1 MKQQREHW
9 TSRLGFILAA
19 AGSAIGIG
27 SVWRFPYTVGE
38 NGGGAFVLL
47 YVIFTFVIGFP
58 LFISELVIGRKAQK
72 AAVFAYADLSKGK
85 GNWKL
90 LGWLNLISCF
100 IILSYYCV
108 VAGWCLSY
116 VLMSLTQFSQGKS
129 PEQIKHVFDIL
140 FTSADV
146 NILWL
151 FIFILINVGVVISG
165 VRKGIEYWSKILTPA
180 LFVILIGLFIYATTM
195 PGFSKAASFLFYP
208 DFSKLTP
215 NGVLNALGM
224 AFFTLSVGLGIIL
237 TYGSYMKSTEDIAK
251 NGLIVTMMTLLVS
264 LMAALM
270 IFPIV
275 FTFNFAPAGGPGLAF
290 KTMPVLFAQ
299 LPGGLVISTVFF
311 LLLVFTAL
319 TSSISL
325 LEMLVANLI
334 ELFKWTRIKAT
345 IIAASI
351 AFMLGVPS
359 ALSGS
364 KTLFP
369 NWKEIYG
376 KDFFDTMN
384 YITQSWMM
392 PLAGLLT
399 TIFIGWILKK
409 GDVKL
414 EFTSGSTIWSKW
426 FPIWLFLVRFIVP
439 AAIIVIVL
447 QEAGIVNFIALF
459 SNSQ

>member
-9 TSRLGFILAA
+9 ASKVGFILAA

-47 YVIFTFVIGFP
+47 YLIFTFVIGFP

-72 AAVFAYADLSKGK
+72 AAVFAYSDLSKGK

-90 LGWLNLISCF
+90 LGWLNLVSCF
-100 IILSYYCV
+100 IILSYYSV

-116 VLMSLTQFSQGKS
+116 VLMSLTQFTQGKT
-129 PEQIKHVFDIL
+129 PDQIRNVFDVL
-140 FTSADV
+140 FSSADV
-146 NILWL
+146 CILWL

-180 LFVILIGLFIYATTM
+180 LFVILIGLFIFATTM
-195 PGFSKAASFLFYP
+195 KGFPKAASFLFYP
-208 DFSKLTP
+208 DFNKLTP

-237 TYGSYMKSTEDIAK
+237 TYGSYMKKTEDITK
-251 NGLIVTMMTLLVS
+251 NGFIVTLMTLLVS
-264 LMAALM
+264 LIASLM

-275 FTFNFAPAGGPGLAF
+275 FTFDFAPAAGPGLAF
-290 KTMPVLFAQ
+290 KTMPVLFSK

-311 LLLVFTAL
+311 ILLVFTAL

-334 ELFKWTRIKAT
+334 EVFRWTRTKAT
-345 IIAASI
+345 FISAAI
-351 AFMLGVPS
+351 AFVLGIPS

-364 KTLFP
+364 NSLFP
-369 NWKEIYG
+369 NWKAIYS

-392 PLAGLLT
+392 PIAGLLT

-409 GDVKL
+409 KDVKE
-414 EFTSGSTIWSKW
+414 EFSSGSPIWSAW
-426 FPIWLFLVRFIVP
+426 FGFWLFLVRFVVPIAIVV
-439 AAIIVIVL
+439 IIL

-459 SNSQ
+459 SSSQ